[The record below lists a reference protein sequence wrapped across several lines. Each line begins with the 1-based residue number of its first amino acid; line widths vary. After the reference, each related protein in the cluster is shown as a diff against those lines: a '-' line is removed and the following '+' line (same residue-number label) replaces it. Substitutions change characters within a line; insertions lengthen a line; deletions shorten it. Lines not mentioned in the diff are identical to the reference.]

1 VLMVERGF
9 TRKTSPAY
17 VQACCVFRA
26 VSAANVGV
34 AMYLECFPGTEEE
47 RVFLL
52 KYMTNILRNPSRRKS
67 KTR

>member
-1 VLMVERGF
+1 MVERGF
-9 TRKTSPAY
+9 TRKTSPGY

-52 KYMTNILRNPSRRKS
+52 KKHD
-67 KTR
+67 